1 MRRRS
6 TLSETAAVA
15 RVGGPLPP
23 IATWLPDELLFSLAS
38 RHHVLACHVRARDTC
53 LELFGHPQR
62 GSAHDLPSRIDEFVS
77 RTIGALG
84 DAETII
90 RERTVLPFYLA
101 LQAPVAAAN
110 AIAAMRGDKVGPL
123 KANLGLF
130 AAGFGAMHVL
140 KACPVCMEAD
150 RTHGTPYWHRSHQL
164 PGVWVCLAHEEPLL
178 ACNVKATGVGRF
190 LWFLPGPH
198 VLCDPGVE
206 IAESDMGIWR
216 GFAECAVGML
226 NLPIGFHFEP
236 SRLAR
241 AHHAAA
247 AQRGWV
253 LPSNR
258 LRLLPMSSGLLE
270 ATTVLQRAPDLAALP
285 GDERTVAAQFARLL
299 YESRGTNQPIRHC
312 VLALSLHGG
321 WDAFMAAYE
330 ATAKESVPGRVSLP
344 EQRSCDH
351 PRDPRR
357 ETLLTLVNEKGSS
370 ASAAAR
376 QAGVTVATAMAWLCQ
391 SGHRVAPRAKVLKLS
406 TRRRAIRALR
416 QGTPKADV
424 AGAVGV
430 SVETVTRLLRTEP
443 QLRLQ
448 WREAALARARDAARS
463 EWLDLLQRHP
473 TATITQARRSAPAAF
488 AWLYRNDRAWL
499 DEQASQCAQAA
510 RSNHASVD
518 WDRRDGTLSQ
528 AILGA
533 GLTIQRERQGKRVT
547 VGIVCQHVPA
557 LKPLVNKLDRLPQ
570 TRVALDQVIRRRP
583 VDAAQSRLF

>member
-1 MRRRS
+1 MARS
-6 TLSETAAVA
+6 NLNETAAVGRA
-15 RVGGPLPP
+15 GGPLPP
-23 IATWLPDELLFSLAS
+23 IAAWLPDEVLFSLAS

-77 RTIGALG
+77 RTGGALG

-101 LQAPVAAAN
+101 LQAPIAAAN
-110 AIAAMRGDKVGPL
+110 AIAAMRGDRIGPL
-123 KANLGLF
+123 KATLGLL
-130 AAGFGAMHVL
+130 ASGFGARHVL
-140 KACPVCMEAD
+140 KACPACMEVDGA
-150 RTHGTPYWHRSHQL
+150 HGTPYWHRSHQI

-178 ACNVKATGVGRF
+178 VCNVKATGVGRF

-206 IAESDMGIWR
+206 IATSDMGIWR
-216 GFAECAVGML
+216 GLAECAVGL
-226 NLPIGFHFEP
+226 VNLPAGFHFEP
-236 SRLAR
+236 LRLAR
-241 AHHAAA
+241 AHRAAA
-247 AQRGWV
+247 VQRGWL

-258 LRLLPMSSGLLE
+258 LRLVPMSSCLLE
-270 ATTVLQRAPDLAALP
+270 TMTVLRRAPDLAALP
-285 GDERTVAAQFARLL
+285 GDERIVAAQFARLL
-299 YESRGTNQPIRHC
+299 NESRATNQPIRHC

-330 ATAKESVPGRVSLP
+330 ATANESVPSCASLP
-344 EQRSCDH
+344 QQQSCAH

-357 ETLLTLVNEKGSS
+357 EPLLSLVTDRGLS
-370 ASAAAR
+370 ATAAAR

-391 SGHRVAPRAKVLKLS
+391 SGHRVAPRAKVLKLP
-406 TRRRAIRALR
+406 TRRRAILALR

-424 AGAVGV
+424 AAAVGV

-448 WREAALARARDAARS
+448 WREAMLARVRDAARS
-463 EWLDLLQRHP
+463 EWLDLLQRQP
-473 TATITQARRSAPAAF
+473 TATVTQARRSAPAAF

-499 DEQASQCAQAA
+499 DGQASQCAQAV
-510 RSNHASVD
+510 RSNYACVD
-518 WDRRDGTLSQ
+518 WDRRDGSLSR

-533 GLTIQRERQGKRVT
+533 GLTIWRERQGGRVT
-547 VGIVCQHVPA
+547 VGTVCQHVPA
-557 LKPLVNKLDRLPQ
+557 LKPLVNKLDRLPL
-570 TRVALDQVIRRRP
+570 TRVALDQVIHRRP
-583 VDAAQSRLF
+583 VDATQSRLF